1 MHGKLNTFIPGRLT
15 LTTKR
20 IMEEY
25 QEEISRIRALLGSHP
40 EGLSITDISSQLQ
53 MNRNSVAKYLDILQI
68 QGAVDGRKR
77 GTSKV
82 YYHSQRLLASSV
94 RRVCT
99 RPMVMVNEEGTVVD
113 LNAPFSVMSSVPEE
127 RILTQPFES
136 LPIKILEGGTARQ
149 VTTAAIKGIEQR
161 VRIQV
166 LSGNTVTPATMLL
179 LPVVFDTS
187 RPGVAMIIE
196 KDTDPGSSGTDR
208 TTTGIPGLVENQI
221 EYTVHHTPEGIIL
234 YVNEPY
240 CHAAGKTREELV
252 GRQFKPLV
260 SAEDAERIRVHRSRL
275 TLQYPLGRIEF
286 RTVMA
291 NGEARWQRWWERAIF
306 NERNELNGFVSS
318 GIDITDLVETRQ
330 KLNKTKE
337 TLEES
342 IKSRTDELRE
352 INRQLYTEMM
362 QRETM
367 EQQLLHTQ
375 FAMDH
380 AADMVFRVSR
390 NARIHYANS
399 AATAASGYAPE
410 TILTLTLGE
419 LFPYF
424 TLMQWDGIWAQL
436 KHTGAITTKTDLVS
450 ESGRTVPVE
459 MAINYLEYHGIEFAF
474 CFARDISERVRNE
487 HALQLANKKLSL
499 ISSITRHDIQNKITV
514 LLGFLGRAKKKE
526 QDPVILTY
534 MEKQERAAKAIRD
547 EINLTRDFKDV
558 GAEPPGWMSVN
569 EVVAL
574 AIHQYL
580 AAPVRFT
587 ATIPNVEVYADRY
600 LLRVFSRLFEF
611 LMNYGHNTTIIEC
624 SATETDAHLL
634 ITVSDNGGGIVPEE
648 KESIFSVQE
657 DESGYRELFFARE
670 ILSLTGIIIRETG
683 VYGTGA
689 RFEMTVPPGTYRFV
703 PPGVGDSH
711 NSREGME
718 RGNDGTIEGNIK

>member
-1 MHGKLNTFIPGRLT
+1 
-15 LTTKR
+15 
-20 IMEEY
+20 MEEY
-25 QEEISRIRALLGSHP
+25 QEEISKIRVLLGSHP

-53 MNRNSVAKYLDILQI
+53 MNRNSVAKYLDILRI

-94 RRVCT
+94 RRICT
-99 RPMVMVNEEGTVVD
+99 QPMVMVNEEGMVVD
-113 LNAPFSVMSSVPEE
+113 FNASFSVISSVPEE
-127 RILTQPFES
+127 RILGQHVDT
-136 LPIKILEGGTARQ
+136 LPVKILEGGNARQ

-187 RPGVAMIIE
+187 RPGVALIIE
-196 KDTDPGSSGTDR
+196 KDTDPGSSGTDL
-208 TTTGIPGLVENQI
+208 TTTGIPGLVENQV

-234 YVNEPY
+234 HVNEPY
-240 CHAAGKTREELV
+240 CRAAGKTREDLV
-252 GRQFKPLV
+252 GRQFAPLV
-260 SAEDAERIRVHRSRL
+260 SAEDTERIRVHRSRL
-275 TLQYPLGRIEF
+275 TPQYPLGRIEY
-286 RTVMA
+286 RAVMA
-291 NGEARWQRWWERAIF
+291 DGDARWQRWWDRALF
-306 NERNELNGFVSS
+306 NERNELTGFVSS

-330 KLNKTKE
+330 KLTRTKE

-342 IKSRTDELRE
+342 INNRTDELRG
-352 INRQLYTEMM
+352 INRQLYTEMTR
-362 QRETM
+362 REKI

-390 NARIHYANS
+390 NARIHYANA
-399 AATAASGYAPE
+399 AATEGSGYAPE

-419 LFPYF
+419 IFPYF
-424 TLMQWDGIWAQL
+424 TLPQWDDVWETL
-436 KHTGAITTKTDLVS
+436 KHSGALTTKTDLVS
-450 ESGRTVPVE
+450 ESGRAVPVE

-474 CFARDISERVRNE
+474 CFARDILERVRNE

-499 ISSITRHDIQNKITV
+499 VSSITRHDIQNKITV
-514 LLGFLGRAKKKE
+514 LLGFLGRAKKRE
-526 QDPVILTY
+526 QDPVILMY
-534 MEKQERAAKAIRD
+534 MEKQERAAKAIRN

-558 GAEPPGWMSVN
+558 GAEPPGWISVN
-569 EVVAL
+569 EVVTL
-574 AIHQYL
+574 AIHQFPE
-580 AAPVRFT
+580 APVRFT
-587 ATIPNVEVYADRY
+587 ATIPEVEVYADRN

-611 LMNYGHNTTIIEC
+611 LLHYGQGTTIIEC
-624 SATETDAHLL
+624 SATETDAHLQ
-634 ITVSDNGGGIVPEE
+634 ITVSDHGGGIVPEE

-670 ILSLTGIIIRETG
+670 ILSLTGITLRETG

-703 PPGVGDSH
+703 PP
-711 NSREGME
+711 
-718 RGNDGTIEGNIK
+718 